1 MDMNTKHKILREAE
15 PGPPIPIPP
24 DPRPDPSE
32 PIPPFPEPEPPLPEP
47 DEPDRSHPRIRA
59 AWSSVS
65 IVGGL
70 VRMRRPTTS

>member
-1 MDMNTKHKILREAE
+1 MNTRRKAVRKAE

-47 DEPDRSHPRIRA
+47 DEPDRARTRA
-59 AWSSVS
+59 AWSSTS
-65 IVGGL
+65 IVGGF